1 MRLAGIIS
9 LSRLLG
15 RAAGVMG
22 TVVLAACVSLP
33 DSGMPS
39 SGQSR
44 SESANNPA
52 QLIGQD
58 TSAVRS
64 NLRFASQEASP
75 KVWSGRFSV
84 SLRAS
89 EAGGSNESAQGR
101 FQLEASGEPPERSL
115 ALTLSS
121 PFGQRIA
128 QGSRQAD
135 GASRLALAD
144 GRVLRDISLDGVV
157 EQALGWPLPLERL
170 PQWLDDR
177 FDEIVLRDAQGAI
190 TQAVDSG
197 WLIER
202 EPGRWSLV
210 RNHAK
215 GHLRV
220 VLVLDR

>member
-1 MRLAGIIS
+1 
-9 LSRLLG
+9 
-15 RAAGVMG
+15 
-22 TVVLAACVSLP
+22 
-33 DSGMPS
+33 
-39 SGQSR
+39 
-44 SESANNPA
+44 
-52 QLIGQD
+52 
-58 TSAVRS
+58 
-64 NLRFASQEASP
+64 
-75 KVWSGRFSV
+75 
-84 SLRAS
+84 
-89 EAGGSNESAQGR
+89 
-101 FQLEASGEPPERSL
+101 
-115 ALTLSS
+115 
-121 PFGQRIA
+121 
-128 QGSRQAD
+128 
-135 GASRLALAD
+135 
-144 GRVLRDISLDGVV
+144 VLRDISLDGVV